1 MGKVKL
7 VFFILMVILAC
18 VIFVTP
24 LFFPE
29 KKSGKENNSRRIR
42 TIVRIRMGC
51 FLAMLVLLFLC
62 VVLPNK

>member
-1 MGKVKL
+1 MANVKL
-7 VFFILMVILAC
+7 VFFVIMVILAC

-29 KKSGKENNSRRIR
+29 KKGSKENNGKRIR
-42 TIVRIRMGC
+42 VIVRIRMGC
-51 FLAMLVLLFLC
+51 FLAMLILLFLC